1 MLREV
6 QAYEKDRERKE
17 GEKVEDREGEDNK
30 RGGVFVNYF
39 FFLSFLVLKTIFY
52 FLDLKLF
59 NN

>member
-39 FFLSFLVLKTIFY
+39 FFSVF
-52 FLDLKLF
+52 
-59 NN
+59 